1 LAPVLATSAALDD
14 WLRRDSEVA
23 RGLLARAAAD
33 EHGAVSPS
41 VYETSRLVR
50 AARWLD
56 GHGARLRYLV
66 AAQQE
71 DGTWGPPDGYAL
83 VPTLGATEALLA
95 ELREL
100 RDPAPDAPPR
110 GVLLG
115 SAAAGLRAL
124 CHRFGTGAPAPL
136 PDTIAVET
144 LVPWLLEE
152 INGQLARLATDPVS
166 GLDCLAGARLRLPAG
181 LDGRTRTMLRDAAR
195 SGRQIPEKYWHGL
208 EVLGE
213 QARQASFVRP
223 VDGAVGASPAATAV
237 WLGSA
242 APPGH
247 PSTRY
252 LRSLQHRYR
261 GPVPGVAPITVFE
274 RAWVLGSLAGAGM
287 ELGVP
292 AAITDHL
299 RSALGPDGAPA
310 GIGLPPDSD
319 DTAGALHAL
328 ALVGRPRST
337 ACLRGYRA
345 EAYFRCF
352 PEERTP
358 STSTNAHVLDALADD
373 TAPEVWHRQGATID
387 TVAGWLL
394 DQQQPDGSWQD
405 KWHASAYYAT
415 ACCVQALR
423 RVRSPLAA
431 AAVGRAL
438 AWVLDTQRPDGSWGR
453 WAGTGEETAYA
464 IQVLLPA
471 GREVGEVRARA
482 ALAGC
487 RFLLGWR
494 ARAAE
499 DPPLWHDKD
508 LYAPGTVVEAAQV
521 GGLHLA
527 ASNPHVRRL
536 AIAAG
541 AEQRDA
547 QYNESA

>member
-1 LAPVLATSAALDD
+1 MAG
-14 WLRRDSEVA
+14 
-23 RGLLARAAAD
+23 GLLARAASD

-50 AARWLD
+50 TARWLD

-66 AAQQE
+66 GAQQA
-71 DGTWGPPDGYAL
+71 DGTWGPADGYAL
-83 VPTLGATEALLA
+83 VPTLAATEALLA
-95 ELREL
+95 ELREP

-110 GVLLG
+110 GELPG

-124 CHRFGTGAPAPL
+124 CDRFGAGAPVSL

-144 LVPWLLEE
+144 LVPWLIEE
-152 INGQLARLATDPVS
+152 INGHLSRLATDPVS

-181 LDGRTRTMLRDAAR
+181 LDDRTRTCLRDAAR

-213 QARQASFVRP
+213 QVRQASFVRP
-223 VDGAVGASPAATAV
+223 VNGAVGASPAATAV

-242 APPGH
+242 APPGGH
-247 PSTRY
+247 PSARY
-252 LRSLQHRYR
+252 LRSVQHRHR
-261 GPVPGVAPITVFE
+261 GPVSGVVPITVFE
-274 RAWVLGSLAGAGM
+274 RAWVLASLAGAGM
-287 ELGVP
+287 ELAVP
-292 AAITDHL
+292 AALLAHL

-345 EAYFRCF
+345 GAYFRCF
-352 PEERTP
+352 LGERTP

-373 TAPEVWHRQGATID
+373 LAPDAWHRPGATID

-423 RVRSPLAA
+423 RVRNPQSA

-464 IQVLLPA
+464 IQILLPP
-471 GREVGEVRARA
+471 GREVGEARARA
-482 ALAGC
+482 ALRGC
-487 RFLLGWR
+487 RFLLAWR

-508 LYAPGTVVEAAQV
+508 LYTPVTVVQAAQV

-536 AIAAG
+536 AIAAE
-541 AEQRDA
+541 AEQSDA
-547 QYNESA
+547 VYDESA